1 MTELLLPGC
10 PIRVSVSLCLLA
22 ARHGFSQLSTPFFA
36 LIRLGIRLTP
46 FVVLLSP
53 FYPNVLFSFP
63 VQFSKN
69 LLEVLVGLGRLE
81 LPTSRLSGVRSNQLS
96 YKPISLRLYNCS
108 LFLTGMQVFL
118 AD

>member
-1 MTELLLPGC
+1 MTLLPMPGC

-69 LLEVLVGLGRLE
+69 LLKNLFSVLVAILGFSF
-81 LPTSRLSGVRSNQLS
+81 PNP
-96 YKPISLRLYNCS
+96 Y
-108 LFLTGMQVFL
+108 FL
-118 AD
+118 APNP

>member
-1 MTELLLPGC
+1 MFQFTGFRSIMVTELLLPGC
-10 PIRVSVSLCLLA
+10 PIRESVSLCLLA
-22 ARHGFSQLSTPFFA
+22 ARHSFSQLSTPFFA

-69 LLEVLVGLGRLE
+69 LQK
-81 LPTSRLSGVRSNQLS
+81 SGGSG
-96 YKPISLRLYNCS
+96 K
-108 LFLTGMQVFL
+108 T
-118 AD
+118 

>member
-22 ARHGFSQLSTPFFA
+22 ARHGFSQLSTPFVA

-53 FYPNVLFSFP
+53 FYPNVLFTFP

-69 LLEVLVGLGRLE
+69 LLRDLVGLGRLE
-81 LPTSRLSGVRSNQLS
+81 LWWVWEDLNFRPHAYQA
-96 YKPISLRLYNCS
+96 CA
-108 LFLTGMQVFL
+108 LTG
-118 AD
+118 